1 MLFIFNKLYYIEIAS
16 RYYLNL
22 IHNFNQHMKKL
33 FLSLLISCMLCG
45 VCYAQ
50 NHNVIEYELQ
60 EVMNQKGDEMI
71 DVTIVLKS
79 QIDDAKLQAMAE
91 RGDKSLQREIVVS
104 ELKDFSLRQQSDVMA
119 VLQAEEMGGNVAN
132 IGPLWIVNAISCEAS
147 RDVIY
152 KLASHPDVAKLSYN
166 KAIKMLSEEQMSETA
181 GAQRG
186 PAAHVVTINADDV
199 WGQQNYTG
207 KNVVVAVLD
216 TGTNI
221 YHNDLKDHLWEGDVD
236 GETVNG
242 WNVIANNSNI
252 VDDNGH
258 GTHCA
263 GIVCGD
269 GTSGT
274 TTGVAPDALL
284 MTVKTLAATGTGSVD
299 NMIAGVQFAIEHGAD
314 ILSISYGFKN
324 YQISVAQK
332 ELIRDAF
339 NEVLTAGAI
348 VCAAVGNDGNTIGA
362 PYNVDYPAACPSPW
376 RNPDQTLAGGLSS
389 VIAVGAND
397 LATSS
402 QGPSTWQETEFNDYQ
417 YSKWIHYCAFT
428 NSLGDYGGKYSQNDN
443 PFYWAI
449 KYTPSMLTGYSK
461 ISKVSVFGS
470 DINPDVSISIYVGGD
485 NAPETLKYEH
495 GDVTLDK
502 MQWNEV
508 ELREDVEVNSEENL
522 WIVFKSYEA
531 IRGNTY
537 ATADSRYYSADG
549 TNWTDISTV
558 DESTSKMCPWLVR
571 GYFEDNDGN
580 TSTVGLIRPDITA
593 PGNLIY
599 SLDHLQN
606 GVYELKT
613 GTSQST
619 PCVAGVIA
627 LMLEK
632 KSSLTP
638 SEITEIIETTAA
650 DKPAA
655 GKNNSVGAGRV
666 DALAAVNATTAGE
679 QNSYMTVISFS
690 PKTLVPGYNKNIN
703 VIIENQG
710 HKATTSEAQ
719 YTISMND
726 DPYVTVVGSNTVAL
740 GAINPQGIKE
750 TSFKVNVNA
759 DTPNGHIVYI
769 TLTLKDGSVTRK
781 ENIAINVEKLP
792 HVVYKTHTPSQI
804 KPEDG
809 NVNLNV
815 TMINDG
821 TAAMANSTDVTLKT
835 ISNSLNH
842 FEIIDGEATIPSL
855 GVGETA
861 TATFVIKAKEDAKD
875 GYLLDLFLETFSNNA
890 TPMNFVYGF
899 ETGMEGWTS
908 FDAANNNIA
917 TPWWH
922 SSEAVIHG
930 LQVVE
935 SHYGNGHIMSETMI
949 RNNGQQFYA
958 NPIDN
963 YIVSPKKFGIT
974 ENSEISFYARAN
986 HEGYYQEHFGL
997 AVSEAGNVNESDFT
1011 LIKEW
1016 DITESTKSWNKYTV
1030 DLSQYKGK
1038 EIYVAIRHFF
1048 TEEQWENLDNGFD
1061 VEALDIDDICLSDVI
1076 IDFQHTTTFDGTDDN
1091 YFNVAIFNPIDLGA
1105 PTGLD
1110 VTGTTTESITLIWD
1124 ELANA
1129 QSYNV
1134 YRDGEK
1140 VANVTEE
1147 TYTDNGLVHNTE
1159 YCYTVTG
1166 MNNVYEYE
1174 HSDEVCTMTLQ
1185 KDYNTAIKEFTPEVV
1200 YYDGNEVSLDITFI
1214 NDGIYEHE
1222 SRSSITISTEDEY
1235 VTMTSA
1241 TESMA
1246 ALDPTE
1252 EVTKLFTF
1260 TLDENIPNNHE
1271 IQFNA
1276 NVKYVYGNTS
1286 WDIPF
1291 TMVVKND
1298 PNSPKNLNAA
1308 AKTENSVT
1316 LEWSSVSSAVR
1327 YNVHRDDVFVGN
1339 TTATSY
1345 YDGGLNAETEYRY
1358 SVTSVTADGE
1368 SERSKELAVTTNKVS
1383 NGIIL
1388 HSFTMGSAIGE
1399 NVELTATLINKGSE
1413 TTPDET
1419 TATLSCDD
1427 PFVTIIDGTYDI
1439 GSIAAGA
1446 TKDAVFT
1453 IKLDENIPS
1462 NYKLDFNVTTEYQ
1475 STGTSYQNYEYS
1487 FDTDFEGWGNYSWHS
1502 NGYKWEWSDGL
1513 LKSYSWKGKSITPDA
1528 YIVSPEKIT
1537 IGQNTQLV
1545 FDVDPTGNNYY
1556 KEHYSINVSEVSP
1569 ESYGYEAGQFTEI
1582 YNETLNTTDK
1592 QERVINLND
1601 YPSAAGKNVHI
1612 IIRHHDC
1619 SNQDAI
1625 TIDNIK
1631 ILNALVEG
1639 NTTISHASSFS
1650 VIANQSLNIFAGTG
1664 LWSNASLWSKGLV
1677 PSTTDD
1683 VIVAGDATIESGDVT
1698 VNTLSIEEGSLTM
1711 NGGALTVSGLLV
1723 NTDADALII
1732 NEGAQVFQNNDKV
1745 AATFKMNVV
1754 NWNDVNSW
1762 QFMAS
1767 PLTNVVIEDF
1777 VPTTGYDLF
1786 KYDGTQTNEWY
1797 NYKGHVNDFEKTFY
1811 QGRGYL
1817 VSYETET
1824 SAIFKGMLNNENSF
1838 NFSDVSTYIA
1848 DDHFANFYLL
1858 GNPFT
1863 FDMKWNDM
1871 TANNIYDNGY
1881 ATINVSG
1888 SYTYHS
1894 GNDIISV
1901 GDGFFVLTTGE
1912 NPSLSYGASSKNER
1926 SFDVNSLNITSMSNE
1941 GSDNVILTFAGQENE
1956 GFTKLDNFNENIA
1969 IIYVENDGGRY
1980 GVMSYDDNTTEVEL
1994 CFHANRM
2001 GSYTIGI
2008 EPDGKFKSV
2017 TLIDKFTGIETNML
2031 VENYNFT
2038 ATSGDN
2044 VNRFIV
2050 KLVNGQQTTDNIH
2063 FVYQS
2068 GEDLII
2074 DAEGVV
2080 QIIDVMGRVVYSDDV
2095 ESTNNRINVSDFG
2108 DGTYVVRVIN
2118 ETEVKVEKVVIY

>member
-1 MLFIFNKLYYIEIAS
+1 MIY
-16 RYYLNL
+16 
-22 IHNFNQHMKKL
+22 Q
-33 FLSLLISCMLCG
+33 LS
-45 VCYAQ
+45 
-50 NHNVIEYELQ
+50 
-60 EVMNQKGDEMI
+60 
-71 DVTIVLKS
+71 T
-79 QIDDAKLQAMAE
+79 
-91 RGDKSLQREIVVS
+91 
-104 ELKDFSLRQQSDVMA
+104 
-119 VLQAEEMGGNVAN
+119 
-132 IGPLWIVNAISCEAS
+132 
-147 RDVIY
+147 
-152 KLASHPDVAKLSYN
+152 HPDVAVISYN
-166 KAIKMLSEEQMSETA
+166 NEVGLIAKEDAALIETSST
-181 GAQRG
+181 RG
-186 PAAHVVTINADDV
+186 PASHVVTVNADDV
-199 WGQQNYTG
+199 WNQGYTG
-207 KNVVVAVLD
+207 KNVIVAVLD
-216 TGTNI
+216 SGTNI
-221 YHNDLKDHLWEGDVD
+221 FHNDLKDHLWEGDVD

-284 MTVKTLAATGTGSVD
+284 MTVKTLAAAGTGSVV
-299 NMIAGVQFAIEHGAD
+299 NMIAGVQFAVENGAD
-314 ILSISYGFKN
+314 ILSISLGYKSD
-324 YQISVAQK
+324 QISVAQK
-332 ELIRDAF
+332 ELIRYAFDA
-339 NEVLTAGAI
+339 VLTSEAI
-348 VCAAVGNDGNTIGA
+348 VCAAVGNDGNTLGA

-376 RNPDQTLAGGLSS
+376 RNPAQTLEGGFSS

-402 QGPSTWQETEFNDYQ
+402 QGPSTWQDTEINDYQ
-417 YSKWIHYCAFT
+417 YSKWTHYCAFT
-428 NSLGDYGGKYSQNDN
+428 NSFDDYGGTYSSENS
-443 PFYWAI
+443 FKWAV
-449 KYTPSMLTGYSK
+449 KYTPNML
-461 ISKVSVFGS
+461 
-470 DINPDVSISIYVGGD
+470 
-485 NAPETLKYEH
+485 
-495 GDVTLDK
+495 
-502 MQWNEV
+502 
-508 ELREDVEVNSEENL
+508 
-522 WIVFKSYEA
+522 
-531 IRGNTY
+531 NTY
-537 ATADSRYYSADG
+537 AVLNKVSIHGPKNNTTVNIYVYEGGETEPGTLLHSQQNVSLNSNMWNEIALSESVEIDPTKNLWLVFEGYMAAYGRTFNSNVNSRYLYDG
-549 TNWTDISTV
+549 ESWTGYAQQDDNGNNLNV
-558 DESTSKMCPWLVR
+558 MWLVS

-593 PGNLIY
+593 PGSLIY

-606 GVYELKT
+606 GVYELKE

-632 KSSLTP
+632 NSSLTQA
-638 SEITEIIETTAA
+638 EITEIIETTAA
-650 DKPAA
+650 NKPAG

-666 DALAAVNATTAGE
+666 DALAAVNATEAE
-679 QNSYMTVISFS
+679 DQSSYMSVISFS
-690 PKTLVPGYNKNIN
+690 PKTLVTGDNKNIN

-740 GAINPQGIKE
+740 GAVEPQDIKE

-759 DTPNGHIVYI
+759 DTPNGHVVYI
-769 TLTLKDGSVTRK
+769 TLTLQDGSMTRK
-781 ENIAINVEKLP
+781 ENIAIKVEKLP
-792 HVVYKTHTPSQI
+792 YVVYKTHTPGQI

-809 NVNLNV
+809 EVNLIV
-815 TMINDG
+815 TMVNDG

-835 ISNSLNH
+835 ISNSLEH
-842 FEIIDGEATIPSL
+842 FEIIEDQATVPPL
-855 GVGETA
+855 GVGGTA
-861 TATFVIKAKEDAKD
+861 TATFVIKAKEEAKD
-875 GYLLDLFLETFSNNA
+875 GYLLDLFLETFSNNT

-949 RNNGQQFYA
+949 SNNGHQSYA

-1048 TEEQWENLDNGFD
+1048 TDEQWGILNNGFY

-1076 IDFQHTTTFDGTDDN
+1076 IDFQHTTTYDGTDDN
-1091 YFNVAIFNPIDLGA
+1091 YFNVAIYNPIDLGA

-1110 VTGTTTESITLIWD
+1110 VTETTTESITLIWD

-1140 VANVTEE
+1140 VANVKGTS
-1147 TYTDNGLVHNTE
+1147 YTDNGLVHNTE

-1174 HSDEVCTMTLQ
+1174 HSDEVCTMTIQ

-1200 YYDGNEVSLDITFI
+1200 HYDGNEVSLDITFI

-1222 SRSSITISTEDEY
+1222 SRNSITISTEDEY

-1241 TESMA
+1241 TGSMA
-1246 ALDPTE
+1246 ALKPTE
-1252 EVTKLFTF
+1252 EVTKTFAF
-1260 TLDENIPNNHE
+1260 TLKENIPNNHE

-1276 NVKYVYGNTS
+1276 NVNYMYGNTS

-1291 TMVVKND
+1291 TIVVKND
-1298 PNSPKNLNAA
+1298 PNSPKNLNAT

-1327 YNVHRDDVFVGN
+1327 YNVYRDDVFVGN

-1399 NVELTATLINKGSE
+1399 EVELTATLINKGSE

-1427 PFVTIIDGTYDI
+1427 DLVEIKEGTYDI
-1439 GSIAAGA
+1439 GSIAAGE

-1487 FDTDFEGWGNYSWHS
+1487 FDTDFEGWTAYDCYINNNHTWYHS
-1502 NGYKWEWSDGL
+1502 SESA
-1513 LKSYSWKGKSITPDA
+1513 SH
-1528 YIVSPEKIT
+1528 SPAK
-1537 IGQNTQLV
+1537 
-1545 FDVDPTGNNYY
+1545 
-1556 KEHYSINVSEVSP
+1556 P
-1569 ESYGYEAGQFTEI
+1569 ESYAGEGHLMNATYCSKHKS
-1582 YNETLNTTDK
+1582 YNASDIVWSPSRIRISENTKISFYVRSTGTTVDYCNDSYYIVYSDNVENPGGNFDDFFVYYQLTTDEK
-1592 QERVINLND
+1592 NQWNYKEYSLSSQNGKDIWVGIFHEAND
-1601 YPSAAGKNVHI
+1601 DNADGLCIDEVTFTNVL
-1612 IIRHHDC
+1612 
-1619 SNQDAI
+1619 
-1625 TIDNIK
+1625 T
-1631 ILNALVEG
+1631 EG
-1639 NTTISHASSFS
+1639 NTTISHPSSFS
-1650 VIANQSLNIFAGTG
+1650 VIANQSLNTFAGTG
-1664 LWSNASLWSKGLV
+1664 SWSNTLLWSKGSV

-1683 VIVAGDATIESGDVT
+1683 VIVAGDATIESGNIT

-1723 NTDADALII
+1723 NTDADAFVI
-1732 NEGAQVFQNNDKV
+1732 NEGAQVFQNNDNV

-1881 ATINVSG
+1881 ATINVGG

-1912 NPSLSYGASSKNER
+1912 KPSLSYGASSKNER

-1980 GVMSYDDNTTEVEL
+1980 GVMSYDENTTEVEL

-2031 VENYNFT
+2031 VEDYNFT

-2050 KLVNGQQTTDNIH
+2050 KLAVSDQQSAVSDN

-2068 GEDLII
+2068 GEELIV
-2074 DAEGVV
+2074 DAEGRV

>member
-1 MLFIFNKLYYIEIAS
+1 
-16 RYYLNL
+16 
-22 IHNFNQHMKKL
+22 MKKFL
-33 FLSLLISCMLCG
+33 FLLVSCILCSIG
-45 VCYAQ
+45 LAQ
-50 NHNVIEYELQ
+50 VNVIETELQ
-60 EVMNQKGDEMI
+60 EVMNQRSDEMI
-71 DVTIVLKS
+71 DVTIIFKS
-79 QIDDAKLQAMAE
+79 QMDAAKLQAKAE

-119 VLQAEEMGGNVAN
+119 VLRAEEMGGNVAN
-132 IGPLWIVNAISCEAS
+132 ISPLWIVNAISCEAS

-166 KAIKMLSEEQMSETA
+166 KEIQLLSEEQMSETA
-181 GAQRG
+181 GATRG
-186 PAAHVVTINADDV
+186 PASHVVTINADDV
-199 WGQQNYTG
+199 WGQNYTG

-299 NMIAGVQFAIEHGAD
+299 NMIAGVQFAVENGAD
-314 ILSISYGFKN
+314 ILSISLGYRAD
-324 YQISVAQK
+324 QISVAQK

-339 NEVLTAGAI
+339 NEVLTLGAI
-348 VCAAVGNDGNTIGA
+348 VCAAVGNDGNTLGA

-376 RNPDQTLAGGLSS
+376 RNPDQTLAGYLSS

-397 LATSS
+397 LAASS
-402 QGPSTWQETEFNDYQ
+402 QGPSTWQDTEFNDYQ
-417 YSKWIHYCAFT
+417 YSKWTHYCAFT
-428 NSLGDYGGKYSQNDN
+428 NSLGDYGGKYSQNDK
-443 PFYWAI
+443 PFYWAV

-470 DINPDVSISIYVGGD
+470 DINPNVSISIYVGGD
-485 NAPETLKYEH
+485 NAPKTLKYEH
-495 GDVTLDK
+495 GDVTLEK

-508 ELREDVEVNSEENL
+508 ELGEDIEVNSEENL

-531 IRGNTY
+531 IRGKTY

-558 DESTSKMCPWLVR
+558 DESTSKMCPWLVS

-593 PGNLIY
+593 PGSLIY

-606 GVYELKT
+606 GVYELKE

-632 KSSLTP
+632 NSSLNP
-638 SEITEIIETTAA
+638 AEITEIIETTAA
-650 DKPAA
+650 NKPAG

-666 DALAAVNATTAGE
+666 DALAAVNATEAGG
-679 QNSYMTVISFS
+679 QSSYMSVISFS
-690 PKTLVPGYNKNIN
+690 PKTLVPGDNQNIN

-719 YTISMND
+719 YTISVND

-740 GAINPQGIKE
+740 GAVEPQDIKE

-759 DTPNGHIVYI
+759 DTPNGHVVYI
-769 TLTLKDGSVTRK
+769 TLTLQDESMTRK
-781 ENIAINVEKLP
+781 ENIAIKVEKLP
-792 HVVYKTHTPSQI
+792 HVVYKTHTPGQI
-804 KPEDG
+804 KPGDDE
-809 NVNLNV
+809 VNLNV
-815 TMINDG
+815 TMVNDG
-821 TAAMANSTDVTLKT
+821 TAAMANSTYVTLKT
-835 ISNSLNH
+835 LSSSLEH
-842 FEIIDGEATIPSL
+842 FEIIEDEATVPSL

-861 TATFVIKAKEDAKD
+861 TATFVIKAKEEAKD
-875 GYLLDLFLETFSNNA
+875 GYLLDLFLETFSNNT

-949 RNNGQQFYA
+949 SNNGHQSYA

-986 HEGYYQEHFGL
+986 HEVYYQEHFGL
-997 AVSEAGNVNESDFT
+997 AVSEKGNVNESDFT

-1048 TEEQWENLDNGFD
+1048 TDEQWGILNNGFY

-1076 IDFQHTTTFDGTDDN
+1076 IDFQHTTTFDGTDEN
-1091 YFNVAIFNPIDLGA
+1091 YFNVAIYNPIDLGA

-1174 HSDEVCTMTLQ
+1174 HSVEVCTMTLQ

-1200 YYDGNEVSLDITFI
+1200 HYDGNEVSLDITFI

-1222 SRSSITISTEDEY
+1222 SKSDITLSSEDEY

-1241 TESMA
+1241 TGSMV
-1246 ALDPTE
+1246 ALKPTE
-1252 EVTKLFTF
+1252 EVTKTFAF
-1260 TLDENIPNNHE
+1260 TLKENIPNNHE

-1276 NVKYVYGNTS
+1276 NVKYMYGNTS

-1291 TMVVKND
+1291 TIVVKND

-1327 YNVHRDDVFVGN
+1327 YNVYRDDVFVGN

-1368 SERSKELAVTTNKVS
+1368 SERSKELTVTTNKVS

-1399 NVELTATLINKGSE
+1399 YVELTATLINKGSE

-1427 PFVTIIDGTYDI
+1427 DLVEIKEGTYDI

-1453 IKLDENIPS
+1453 IKLDENIPA

-1487 FDTDFEGWGNYSWHS
+1487 FDTDFEGWTAYDYYINNNHTWYHS
-1502 NGYKWEWSDGL
+1502 SESA
-1513 LKSYSWKGKSITPDA
+1513 SH
-1528 YIVSPEKIT
+1528 SPAK
-1537 IGQNTQLV
+1537 
-1545 FDVDPTGNNYY
+1545 
-1556 KEHYSINVSEVSP
+1556 P
-1569 ESYGYEAGQFTEI
+1569 ESYAGEGHLMNATYCNKHKS
-1582 YNETLNTTDK
+1582 YNASDIVWSPSRIRISENTKISFYVRSTGTTNTYCKDSYYIVYSDKVENPGGSFDDIFVYYQLTTDEK
-1592 QERVINLND
+1592 NQWNYKEYSLSSQNGKDIWVGIFHEAND
-1601 YPSAAGKNVHI
+1601 DNADGLCIDEVTFTNVL
-1612 IIRHHDC
+1612 
-1619 SNQDAI
+1619 
-1625 TIDNIK
+1625 T
-1631 ILNALVEG
+1631 EG
-1639 NTTISHASSFS
+1639 NTTISHTSSFS
-1650 VIANQSLNIFAGTG
+1650 VTANPSLNTFAGTG
-1664 LWSNASLWSKGLV
+1664 SWSNTLLWSKGSV
-1677 PSTTDD
+1677 PSSTDD
-1683 VIVAGDATIESGDVT
+1683 VIVTGDATIESGNIT

-1723 NTDADALII
+1723 NTDADAFVI
-1732 NEGAQVFQNNDKV
+1732 NNGAQVIQNNDKV
-1745 AATFKMNVV
+1745 AATV
-1754 NWNDVNSW
+1754 NMDIVDWNKW
-1762 QFMAS
+1762 QFIAS
-1767 PLTNVVIEDF
+1767 PVKDIEIEGF
-1777 VPTTGYDLF
+1777 VPSTGYDLF
-1786 KYDGTQTNEWY
+1786 KYDGTQKDAEWV
-1797 NYKGHVNDFEKTFY
+1797 NYQGHVADFDETFQ

-1817 VSYETET
+1817 ASYETET
-1824 SAIFKGMLNNENSF
+1824 TATFKGVLNKKSSF
-1838 NFSDVSTYIA
+1838 TFSDVKAHDEENYYT
-1848 DDHFANFYLL
+1848 NFYLL

-1863 FDMKWNDM
+1863 FNMDI
-1871 TANNIYDNGY
+1871 NNLVASGMETGIAVINATGNGY
-1881 ATINVSG
+1881 EYRTSG
-1888 SYTYHS
+1888 SV
-1894 GNDIISV
+1894 NV
-1901 GDGFFVLTTGE
+1901 GEGFFVKTAAATA
-1912 NPSLSYGASSKNER
+1912 SLSYSEGAKRGDDKVAAINLIATSKAGN
-1926 SFDVNSLNITSMSNE
+1926 
-1941 GSDNVILTFAGQENE
+1941 DNVIIRLAGADNE
-1956 GFTKLDNFNENIA
+1956 GFNKLDNLDRGVAE
-1969 IIYVENDGGRY
+1969 IYVHNDGNRY
-1980 GVMSYDDNTTEVEL
+1980 GIKSFDENTTEVEVA
-1994 CFHANRM
+1994 FHANEM
-2001 GSYTIGI
+2001 GNYTIAAVAEG
-2008 EPDGKFKSV
+2008 DFSSV
-2017 TLIDKFTGIETNML
+2017 VLLDRFTGVETNLL
-2031 VENYNFT
+2031 VEDYDFT
-2038 ATSGDN
+2038 ATSRDDQD
-2044 VNRFIV
+2044 RFIV
-2050 KLVNGQQTTDNIH
+2050 RLVNGQQSADNSH
-2063 FVYQS
+2063 FAYVS
-2068 GEDLII
+2068 GEDLILE
-2074 DAEGVV
+2074 AEGKV
-2080 QIIDVMGRVVYSDDV
+2080 QIIDVMGRMVYSNDV
-2095 ESTNNRINVSDFG
+2095 EGDNNRIDVSNFRNG
-2108 DGTYVVRVIN
+2108 AYVVRLIN
-2118 ETEVKVEKVVIY
+2118 EEGVKVQKIVVY